1 MPALDAKI
9 PFVPVML
16 ADKNTHIAGGDIY
29 ANDFNRNIEV
39 NINADNILDVLI
51 REAGRYCNSHASD
64 LFIDWESIMEK
75 FHDFSI
81 ESSTYLFGFRDSG
94 VDHYDFIIGK
104 IENCG
109 LKPYYYRSI
118 WKLDIEVDEHPE
130 IERKYIAMKLYE
142 VNYYNARKEY

>member
-1 MPALDAKI
+1 MPALNTKV
-9 PFVPVML
+9 PFIPVMF
-16 ADKNTHIAGGDIY
+16 ADKNTHFASGDIRITY
-29 ANDFNRNIEV
+29 FSRDVEV
-39 NINADNILDVLI
+39 NVNADDILDVLI

-64 LFIDWESIMEK
+64 LFIDWSSIMKK
-75 FHDFSI
+75 FEDFSI

-94 VDHYDFIIGK
+94 VDHYDFIVSR

-130 IERKYIAMKLYE
+130 IERKYITMKLYE
-142 VNYYNARKEY
+142 VNYYNTRKEY

>member
-1 MPALDAKI
+1 M
-9 PFVPVML
+9 F
-16 ADKNTHIAGGDIY
+16 ADKNAYIANGDIY
-29 ANDFNRNIEV
+29 ANDFSRNIEV

-75 FHDFSI
+75 FKDFSI